1 MRFFDRLSRGWHLGI
16 TSLEVIKDHPK
27 LLLFPV
33 LSGAALIA
41 ILVSFAGAMFSLAG
55 FSPEALE
62 AAMRSLEQTGDVGV
76 FIGLFLFYLISFFVV
91 IFFNVAL
98 VYNAKQIFAGEEPS
112 IRGGLQFAAS
122 RIVNIFAWAVL
133 AATVGAI
140 LRMLEERLGWIGQI
154 VVGLIGMAWSITTYF
169 VVPVL
174 TYENV
179 GPIDA
184 LKRSTQTIKEK
195 WGESLGAGF
204 SFGLFFLAGMALAV
218 IGGLIVGQVNAVA
231 GVMVGFATFML
242 TIVVNSAARNVF
254 LAAAYEHTQGH
265 TPEQFDG
272 KTLDGIFIEKRK

>member
-41 ILVSFAGAMFSLAG
+41 ILLSFSGAIIGLVG
-55 FSPEALE
+55 FSPEAFE
-62 AAMRSLEQTGDVGV
+62 AAMSSLEQTGDVGV

-98 VYNAKQIFAGEEPS
+98 VFNAKQIFAGEELS
-112 IRGGLQFAAS
+112 IRAGLQFAAS
-122 RIVNIFAWAVL
+122 RIVSIFAWSVL

-174 TYENV
+174 AYEEV
-179 GPIDA
+179 GPIEA

-195 WGESLGAGF
+195 WGEAIGAGF
-204 SFGLFFLAGMALAV
+204 SFGLLFLAGLAMAV
-218 IGGLIVGQVNAVA
+218 IGGLIVGQVNIVA
-231 GVMVGFATFML
+231 GVMMGLATLLL

-265 TPEQFDG
+265 TPEQFDAT
-272 KTLDGIFIEKRK
+272 TLDGIFVDKK